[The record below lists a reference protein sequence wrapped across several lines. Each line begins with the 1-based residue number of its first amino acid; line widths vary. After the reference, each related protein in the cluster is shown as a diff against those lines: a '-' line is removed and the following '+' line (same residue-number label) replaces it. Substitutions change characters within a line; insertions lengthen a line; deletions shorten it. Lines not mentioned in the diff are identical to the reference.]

1 MNLIYKPENNG
12 KNIEEYDCHYLTG
25 YTEEELISFTGADPK
40 DSFKQLV
47 RISGFYPTIV
57 VHVMHKEYTVSRL
70 IDFERAEIVN
80 QLMQVHRKQT
90 GLGTKLLT
98 KQVNVAVATG
108 FTRLSLFAAGNRDKL
123 DKLNGYVTFAKL
135 GFTMINEE
143 IEKFRLLINA
153 FGRPEHT
160 VNELVATEDGAEW
173 WIQNGYS
180 WSGEFDLREGS
191 INRKL
196 LNAYLCR

>member
-1 MNLIYKPENNG
+1 M
-12 KNIEEYDCHYLTG
+12 
-25 YTEEELISFTGADPK
+25 S
-40 DSFKQLV
+40 
-47 RISGFYPTIV
+47 
-57 VHVMHKEYTVSRL
+57 TVSRL

-108 FTRLSLFAAGNRDKL
+108 FIRLSLFAAGNRDKL

-143 IEKFRLLINA
+143 VGKFRSLMNA

-160 VNELVATEDGAEW
+160 VNELVATEEGFEW

-196 LNAYLCR
+196 LNAYLNR